1 MKKGLI
7 VFAREPVPGLVKTR
21 LATALGNQA
30 AADLYE
36 IMLQDVLN
44 GCRKLDVIDTVVFWE
59 CADER
64 VPHLAEKYRCSSRRQ
79 ISGELGQRMQ
89 EAFEEMF
96 AEGCDICCIIGS
108 DAPDLPLSYILE
120 AYRLLEEE
128 RTDVVFGPASD
139 GGYYLLG
146 LCRMV
151 PQLFSNVPW
160 SSATV
165 LEASLAAARHSGST
179 TALLPEWQ
187 DIDTVE
193 DLSAFHERN
202 RLSVSGDPT

>member
-21 LATALGNQA
+21 LATKLGNQA

-36 IMLQDVLN
+36 TMLQDVLN
-44 GCRKLDVIDTVVFWE
+44 GCRKLDDIDTVVFWE
-59 CADER
+59 CGAER
-64 VPHLAEKYRCSSRRQ
+64 LPHLEEKYRCSSRRQ
-79 ISGELGQRMQ
+79 TPGNLGQRMQ
-89 EAFEEMF
+89 AAFEQML

-108 DAPDLPLSYILE
+108 DAPDLPLTYITE

-128 RTDVVFGPASD
+128 RTGVVFGPASD

-146 LCRMV
+146 LSRMV
-151 PQLFSNVPW
+151 PQLFSNIPW

-165 LEASLAAARHSGST
+165 LEASLAAARRSGST
-179 TALLPEWQ
+179 TILLPEWQ

-193 DLSAFHERN
+193 DLSAFHERK
-202 RLSVSGDPT
+202 RLSESGGPT